1 MVTLIEPVDHLLRVT
16 VDCGIPLQAL
26 VTAAASAREIGVE
39 TGRDCVVTFKASA
52 VRLF

>member
-1 MVTLIEPVDHLLRVT
+1 MKRLMLAALLT
-16 VDCGIPLQAL
+16 P
-26 VTAAASAREIGVE
+26 AAARELGVE